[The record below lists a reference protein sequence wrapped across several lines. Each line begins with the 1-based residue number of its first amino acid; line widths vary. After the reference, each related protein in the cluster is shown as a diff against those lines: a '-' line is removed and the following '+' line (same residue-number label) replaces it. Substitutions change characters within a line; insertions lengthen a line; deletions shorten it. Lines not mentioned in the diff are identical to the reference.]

1 MLPNRFT
8 EEFRKV
14 ESANLIQTQT
24 QDNFAGWPGFDGM
37 TFLSKHERVVVD
49 AIRINL
55 TQSMGAV
62 TDSLVDE
69 TRLATPEIFGEKI
82 EWQTILI
89 KTLTGYFVSRL
100 SSRVFLGPELCREPA
115 WLDIAQSHTVNLFQ
129 ASMAMRQGSSL
140 QRLLTFWFNPL
151 YKQLRSQVGSAREIL
166 KPLIEKRKAEVKK
179 ALAAGQKPEKM
190 NDLIGWMVAQA
201 HASDIDYTAGQLG
214 MSVVGIHTTTE
225 ALAEALVDLC
235 QHPELFQPLREEI
248 VEELKEKGWTRTTL
262 PRMKLMDSFLRES
275 QRMHP
280 ASSASVNRYLYG
292 DIKLSDGTLLP
303 KGSRMWIAG
312 RFDDPSLYPAPE
324 KFDAYRFLNL
334 RTEAG
339 QTNHWQHTSM
349 TPEHLG
355 FGYGNHGC
363 PGRFFAS
370 NELKIALCFLLL
382 NYDWKL
388 PDIEN
393 NPDFIHFG
401 IGNLLSPLCRL
412 DYRKRNAEIVL

>member
-8 EEFRKV
+8 EEFRKNDM
-14 ESANLIQTQT
+14 ANLIQTMT
-24 QDNFAGWPGFDGM
+24 CDNFAGWPGFDGI

-69 TRLATPEIFGEKI
+69 TRLATPAVFGDEK

-89 KTLTGYFVSRL
+89 KSQAGYFVSRL
-100 SSRVFLGPELCREPA
+100 SSRVFLGPELCRDPR
-115 WLDIAQSHTVNLFQ
+115 WLAIAQSHTVNLFQ

-140 QRLLTFWFNPL
+140 RRLLTFWFNPL
-151 YKQLRSQVGSAREIL
+151 YKQLRRQVCDARRIL
-166 KPLIEKRKAEVKK
+166 KPLIEKHKAEVRK
-179 ALAAGQKPEKM
+179 ALAAGGKPAKVA
-190 NDLIGWMVAQA
+190 DLIGWMVAQA
-201 HASDIDYTAGQLG
+201 RASNIDYAAGQLG

-235 QHPELFQPLREEI
+235 QHPELFKPLREEI
-248 VEELKEKGWTRTTL
+248 VREVKDEGWTRTSL
-262 PRMKLMDSFLRES
+262 QKMRLIDSFLKES

-280 ASSASVNRYLYG
+280 ASSASINRYLYG
-292 DIKLSDGTLLP
+292 DVKLSDGTLLP

-312 RFDDPSLYPAPE
+312 RYKDPDLYPDPE
-324 KFDAYRFLNL
+324 KFDAYRFLKS

-339 QTNHWQHTSM
+339 QSNQWQHTSM

-355 FGYGNHGC
+355 FGYGDHGC
-363 PGRFFAS
+363 PGRFMAS
-370 NELKIALCFLLL
+370 NELKVALCFLLL
-382 NYDWKL
+382 KYDWKL
-388 PDIEN
+388 PDIQD
-393 NPDFIHFG
+393 NPTFIHFG

-412 DYRKRNAEIVL
+412 SYRWRNAEMEL